1 MVIATRT
8 LKSGFPQSNEGPLAD
23 CTHAVTENEITTPTN
38 SAAARYQGG
47 ESKKSQLVGMR
58 VAASVCRMSV
68 SLCCSRVSPHTYL
81 PSKSNSLLYNRSSPI
96 L

>member
-38 SAAARYQGG
+38 FAAARYRGG
-47 ESKKSQLVGMR
+47 EEQEISAGMR
-58 VAASVCRMSV
+58 VAASVCSHSAGSREDIGVSV
-68 SLCCSRVSPHTYL
+68 LLSSLSSCLSAVKFKR
-81 PSKSNSLLYNRSSPI
+81 SPI
-96 L
+96 